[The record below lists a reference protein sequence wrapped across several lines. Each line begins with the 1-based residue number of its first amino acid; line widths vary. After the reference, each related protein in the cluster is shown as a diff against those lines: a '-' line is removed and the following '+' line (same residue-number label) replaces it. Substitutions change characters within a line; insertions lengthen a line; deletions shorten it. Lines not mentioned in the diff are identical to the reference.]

1 MQELDD
7 ISLDYGP
14 WSRDFIMLI
23 SEFARA
29 AGLSVDTVRFYVR
42 RGLLRPETG
51 RKGGSNPYQEFR
63 EAHVDA
69 ARLIRMSQ
77 TLGFSLREIGAMAA
91 EYYGGGMTPERSREI
106 MADQLARL
114 EQKSSELNAMLG
126 YIRAKLDWI
135 DGGQMGDEPS
145 FGRHAPCGALE
156 TPVAGEEAV
165 HGLVSA

>member
-1 MQELDD
+1 MVK
-7 ISLDYGP
+7 
-14 WSRDFIMLI
+14 RFMMLI

-42 RGLLRPETG
+42 RGLLRPEIG
-51 RKGGSNPYQEFR
+51 RKGGSNPYQIFR
-63 EAHVDA
+63 EEHVDA

-77 TLGFSLREIGAMAA
+77 SLGFSLREIGTIAA
-91 EYYGGGMTPERSREI
+91 EYYDGGITPERSREI

-114 EQKSSELNAMLG
+114 EQKSAELDAMLS

-135 DGGQMGDEPS
+135 DGGQAGDEPS

-156 TPVAGEEAV
+156 KPPVNEDSVRVRVLA
-165 HGLVSA
+165 